1 MSKDW
6 ELKALSDICII
17 EKTKKITLDLPY
29 VGLENIESNTGNFL
43 GTLIPLEVKSSTF
56 QFSSNHIL
64 YGRLRPYLNKVLMP
78 DFEGHCSTE
87 IFPIKIN
94 SRIKKEFLYYW
105 LTSPLIVEKIDA
117 TCTGARMPR
126 ANMNEVMKFQLLI
139 PEIEEQKQ
147 IIEILDTAFEALE
160 KAKKNIETNLK
171 NTKELFDSK
180 LNEIFFQEGEGW
192 EEKTLG
198 EVCSLFQGLAIN
210 AKTKH
215 LLVEKSNLPLLRI
228 KDLKN
233 NTEEQY
239 ISENDYPLKS
249 RVFKNEIIYTRTGSL
264 GLVFRN
270 REGILH
276 NNSFK
281 VIPNEE
287 LDNDYLFWWLQHEK
301 FTYKIIQLSSKAA
314 QPDITHKLFKEQEII
329 IPPIKKQKEFYIEIV
344 KLDKYIKQLEQK
356 YQEKLDNIEEL
367 KKSLLQKAF
376 SGELT
381 K

>member
-1 MSKDW
+1 
-6 ELKALSDICII
+6 
-17 EKTKKITLDLPY
+17 
-29 VGLENIESNTGNFL
+29 
-43 GTLIPLEVKSSTF
+43 
-56 QFSSNHIL
+56 
-64 YGRLRPYLNKVLMP
+64 MP